1 METTTAFTTDTPI
14 ETVSP
19 RYKFISTKQIIES
32 FPDNYNVLKTVNTK
46 TRNPALRPFAPHS
59 VVVRNQEWKQ
69 IDDYIPQ
76 MLIINSHNKQK
87 PFSISLGLYR
97 LVCSNGLVVG
107 STIESYRQKHIGDFN
122 VNELI
127 ENIYNMSNRLPVV
140 AELVERMK
148 ETKLDEQQQVDFAN
162 FAAKLRYPQTPEKLG
177 AATVLNVRRNEDVG
191 SNVWSVYNRIQENIT
206 RGGIVNTN
214 GRVISSIR
222 NIGRDT
228 SINKHLWDK
237 AESFLN

>member
-1 METTTAFTTDTPI
+1 METTAFTTETPI

-19 RYKFISTKQIIES
+19 RYKFISTKQILES
-32 FPDNYNVLKTVNTK
+32 LPDNFTVERRVNTN

-59 VVVRNQEWKQ
+59 VIVKNQEWKQ
-69 IDDYIPQ
+69 VDDYIPQ

-107 STIESYRQKHIGDFN
+107 STIESYRQKHIGDFD

-127 ENIYNMSNRLPVV
+127 QNIHNMSNRLPDVANLVV
-140 AELVERMK
+140 KMK
-148 ETKLDEQQQVDFAN
+148 ETKLDIQQQLDFAN
-162 FAAKLRYPQTPEKLG
+162 FAIQLRYPDKPNKLSTT
-177 AATVLNVRRNEDVG
+177 TVLTPRRTNDVG
-191 SNVWSVYNRIQENIT
+191 NNVWSVYNRIQENIT
-206 RGGIVNTN
+206 RGGIVNTE

-228 SINKHLWDK
+228 SINKKLWDK
-237 AESFLN
+237 AESLLN